1 MNTYLLLAYI
11 TGGLLVIYAL
21 FIYIFPS
28 RKLNLILK
36 AGLNLLSVI
45 NLVFVYLYTENSL
58 LFAGMATGMIGC
70 VREILFSFR
79 GKWKALNCI
88 AWPIGFSLLFIGSL
102 FFTYKGPLSLLPV
115 AGSVLSSFFFYITNE
130 KLFKTGAVISNIL
143 YSTYYAVLIPSSD
156 ILTIFSLLTASMGL
170 VSSIIGLIVLLCK
183 ERKTKKNMEKE
194 NNDSRSNEEK
204 ES

>member
-36 AGLNLLSVI
+36 SGLNLLSAV
-45 NLVFVYLYTENSL
+45 NLVFVYLYTKNNL
-58 LFAGMATGMIGC
+58 VFAGIGTALIGC

-102 FFTYKGPLSLLPV
+102 FFTYKSPLSLLPV

-130 KLFKTGAVISNIL
+130 KLFKTGAIISNVL
-143 YSTYYAVLIPSSD
+143 YSTYYAILIPSSD
-156 ILTIFSLLTASMGL
+156 VLTIFSLLTASMGL
-170 VSSIIGLIVLLCK
+170 VSSVVGLCVLLHK
-183 ERKTKKNMEKE
+183 EKKEKNKQIE
-194 NNDSRSNEEK
+194 ESQDDSTNV
-204 ES
+204 